1 MSKNNKIK
9 NADYNIESNATI
21 TLKGLKDIGVDK
33 NTKDFDRRV
42 ALLKAYAKEVGLS
55 IWTDEPIDMP
65 KTEVIED
72 DDDYTRR

>member
-9 NADYNIESNATI
+9 NANYNIECNASI

-33 NTKDFDRRV
+33 NINDFDRRV
-42 ALLKAYAKEVGLS
+42 ALLKAYAKEVGLVL
-55 IWTDEPIDMP
+55 WADEPIDMP
-65 KTEVIED
+65 KHEEAED